1 MASPNSLLP
10 AIFLFMIFMS
20 CWYLGGSQLSH
31 AQNDAIK
38 PGEVLGY
45 SQRLVSADG
54 RFELG
59 FFTISSP
66 DRGYLGI
73 RYTNDTFN
81 YRVWVANRDKPIS
94 VGEGNLTMDA
104 DGLLK
109 ILHNGGSPIPL
120 NANKT
125 APNSIATLENS
136 GNFLVKEL
144 NPDGSTK
151 RMLWESFDYPTN
163 TLLPGMK
170 LGINYKTG
178 QEWTL
183 TSWLTSQIPSAGG
196 FSLEWNLTTNGTR
209 RLIMRHRGDTY
220 WLSGIGISSSSN
232 PGNLVMPF
240 NADYYNFSYVSN
252 KNESYFSYSAPG
264 MRISRLVLTSDGQL
278 TDFPNLAFVSSI
290 MCFGYS
296 SAQGCV
302 QQNSPN
308 CRNSSQKFEQRRG
321 YFISSSPHLDENLS
335 VNLFDCMD
343 RCWSDC
349 SCVGY
354 TTLRN
359 NGTGCRF
366 YSGDFEEDKTG
377 NLEQFY
383 VLTDMPKTEP
393 RRKKG
398 VWWIWIIVA
407 PVGALAISILACFL
421 WRKKLHWDQER
432 DRESTLFTL
441 TSSRRSGD
449 TFEIKNDGKGGHDL
463 KIFNFHSIVAATDNF
478 STKNKLGEGGFGPV
492 YKGNLPE
499 GQEIAVKRLSRSS
512 GQGLVEFKNELIL
525 IAKLQHM
532 NLVRLLGC
540 CVKGDEKMLIYEYMP
555 NKSLDFFLFDLQKRE
570 LLNWERRYNVVEG
583 IAQGLLYLH
592 KYSRLRIIH
601 RDLKASNIL
610 LDNDMNPKISD
621 FGMARV
627 FGRNDAEA
635 NTQRVVGTYGYMSP
649 EYAMRGKFS
658 EKSDV
663 YSFGVLMLE
672 IVSGQK
678 NNGIDHPER
687 ALSLVGYAWELW
699 REGRGL
705 QLIDSTLVESH
716 SQHQILRCIHVGLLC
731 VQELAMDRPTMSDVI
746 SMLANETWPLPI
758 PKHVA
763 YSTKRNLVEESSH
776 KEEESCSTSMTIT
789 EMDPR

>member
-1 MASPNSLLP
+1 MASPNSLIP
-10 AIFLFMIFMS
+10 AIFLFILS

-38 PGEVLGY
+38 PGKVLSY
-45 SQRLVSADG
+45 SQQLVSADG
-54 RFELG
+54 RFRLG
-59 FFTISSP
+59 FFNIGSP
-66 DRGYLGI
+66 DHGYLGI
-73 RYTNDTFN
+73 WYTNDTFN
-81 YRVWVANRDKPIS
+81 FRVWVANREKPVS
-94 VGEGNLTMDA
+94 VGKGNLTMDA

-109 ILHNGGSPIPL
+109 ILHDGGSPIPL

-125 APNSIATLENS
+125 APNSIATLEKS
-136 GNFLVKEL
+136 GNFVVKEL

-178 QEWTL
+178 QKWTL

-220 WLSGIGISSSSN
+220 WLSRMGSN
-232 PGNLVMPF
+232 SNSVNLVMSS
-240 NADYYNFSYVSN
+240 NAGYYNFSYVSN
-252 KNESYFSYSAPG
+252 KNEGYYSYSAPG
-264 MRISRLVLTSDGQL
+264 MRISRLVLTPDGQL
-278 TDFPNLAFVSSI
+278 ADFPTPAFVSGI

-302 QQNSPN
+302 QQKSPN
-308 CRNSSQKFEQRRG
+308 CRTSSQKFEQRRG

-354 TTLRN
+354 TTLHN

-366 YSGDFEEDKTG
+366 YSGDFVEEKAS

-383 VLTDMPKTEP
+383 VLTDMPKTGEP

-398 VWWIWIIVA
+398 VWRIWIIVA
-407 PVGALAISILACFL
+407 PVGALAISIWACFL
-421 WRKKLHWDQER
+421 WRKKLQWDQDR
-432 DRESTLFTL
+432 DRESTLFNL

-449 TFEIKNDGKGGHDL
+449 TYEIMNNGKEGHDL

-478 STKNKLGEGGFGPV
+478 STENKLGEGGFGPV

-525 IAKLQHM
+525 IAKLQHT

-540 CVKGDEKMLIYEYMP
+540 CVEGDEKMLIYEYMP
-555 NKSLDFFLFDLQKRE
+555 NKSLDFFLFDLQKRK
-570 LLNWERRYNVVEG
+570 LLNWEQRYNIIEG
-583 IAQGLLYLH
+583 ITQGLLYLH

-621 FGMARV
+621 FGIARV

-635 NTQRVVGTYGYMSP
+635 KTQRVVGTYGYMSP

-672 IVSGQK
+672 ILSGQK
-678 NNGIDHPER
+678 NNGIDHPEH
-687 ALSLVGYAWELW
+687 ALNLVGYAWELW

-716 SQHQILRCIHVGLLC
+716 SDHQILRCIHVGLLC
-731 VQELAMDRPTMSDVI
+731 VQEFAVDRPTMSGAI
-746 SMLANETWPLPI
+746 SMLANETWPLPS
-758 PKHVA
+758 PKQVA
-763 YSTKRNLVEESSH
+763 YSTKRNLAEESSH
-776 KEEESCSTSMTIT
+776 KEEESCSTSITIT